1 MSKQTPL
8 QIGFIKELRDRFVP
22 SNDES
27 LVRTIR
33 NLLLNIDD
41 TVPMIPLTRSKPTTD
56 VRNFKSATGTNHEEA
71 MSNQT
76 ARDPAIDESSTKEP
90 KEKCEAAANTNQW
103 NCDFSCGSSDS
114 SVSRM
119 EVELPKDNAAGTTY
133 PDFTSK
139 KITACDQS
147 QPTILRDGSSRYTE
161 DARGAVV
168 TKVPFQN
175 PEDTS
180 GNKNYAL
187 PPTSIL
193 QRRIALA
200 TSSTSSSSSD
210 AGSVSSSSSDSDSEA
225 TSSSTSS
232 DSSSSSPPHLQ

>member
-41 TVPMIPLTRSKPTTD
+41 TVPMIPLTRPKPTTN
-56 VRNFKSATGTNHEEA
+56 VRNFKSATGRNHDEA
-71 MSNQT
+71 MSNQS

-119 EVELPKDNAAGTTY
+119 EVELPKDSAAGTTY

-147 QPTILRDGSSRYTE
+147 QPTIIRDGSSRYTE

-200 TSSTSSSSSD
+200 TSSTSSSS
-210 AGSVSSSSSDSDSEA
+210 DSDSEA

>member
-8 QIGFIKELRDRFVP
+8 QIGFIKEIRDRFVP

-41 TVPMIPLTRSKPTTD
+41 TVPMIPLTRPKPKTN
-56 VRNFKSATGTNHEEA
+56 VRNFKSATGRNHEEA
-71 MSNQT
+71 MSNQS

-119 EVELPKDNAAGTTY
+119 EVELPKDSAARTTY

-147 QPTILRDGSSRYTE
+147 QPTIIRDGSSRYTE

>member
-1 MSKQTPL
+1 
-8 QIGFIKELRDRFVP
+8 
-22 SNDES
+22 
-27 LVRTIR
+27 
-33 NLLLNIDD
+33 
-41 TVPMIPLTRSKPTTD
+41 MIPLTRSKPTTD

-168 TKVPFQN
+168 TKVPQN

-180 GNKNYAL
+180 GNNNYAL

-210 AGSVSSSSSDSDSEA
+210 AGSVSSSSSDSGSDA

-232 DSSSSSPPHLQ
+232 SDSSSSSSSRSTG